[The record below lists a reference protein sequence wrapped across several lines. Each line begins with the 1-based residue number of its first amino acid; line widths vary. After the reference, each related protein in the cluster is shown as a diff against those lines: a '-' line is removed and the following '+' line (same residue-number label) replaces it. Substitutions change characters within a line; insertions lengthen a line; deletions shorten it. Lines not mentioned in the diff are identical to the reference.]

1 MNKYSFSRVAVNAI
15 IIKKGKV
22 LMGIRK
28 GKGIQG
34 AETWAFP
41 CGQVEI
47 WETLTSALKREVFE
61 ETGLRILKPKFVGT
75 TEDFFKKE
83 KRHFVSFFYL
93 IRDFSGKLENKEKD
107 RCYGWTWVSRKKLPK
122 PLFQTVKNLIK
133 TRFKI

>member
-1 MNKYSFSRVAVNAI
+1 MNKYSFPRVAVNAI
-15 IIKKGKV
+15 IIKNGNV
-22 LMGIRK
+22 LMGRRK

-47 WETLTSALKREVFE
+47 WETLEKALKREVFE
-61 ETGLRILKPKFVGT
+61 ETGLRISKPKFVGA

-93 IRDFSGKLENKEKD
+93 VRDFSGKLENKEKN
-107 RCYGWTWVSRKKLPK
+107 RCYGWEWIPTKKLPK
-122 PLFQTVKNLIK
+122 SLFLTVKNLIK
-133 TRFKI
+133 TGFRI